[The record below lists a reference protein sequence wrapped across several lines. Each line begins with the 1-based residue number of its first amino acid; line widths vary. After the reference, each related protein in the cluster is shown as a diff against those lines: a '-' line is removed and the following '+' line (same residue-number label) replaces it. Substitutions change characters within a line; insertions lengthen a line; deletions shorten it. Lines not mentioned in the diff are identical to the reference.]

1 MKNQTI
7 ISLLCCLL
15 LFVTGCSTS
24 HQGNTY
30 DIMTYGA
37 KGDGQTDDAAAI
49 QRAINA
55 CSAAGGGTVI
65 IPAGHTFLCG
75 PLYLKSYVN
84 LHLEPNSRL
93 LANPDESIYTESA
106 FRENRGEGMM
116 WISGKDLKQISITGI
131 ISVCLTSFK
140 NSRNVRNTD
149 FLMFFRLTSSSVT
162 MSLNPRKKR

>member
-49 QRAINA
+49 LQLAIFNLTA
-55 CSAAGGGTVI
+55 C
-65 IPAGHTFLCG
+65 C
-75 PLYLKSYVN
+75 
-84 LHLEPNSRL
+84 R
-93 LANPDESIYTESA
+93 
-106 FRENRGEGMM
+106 R
-116 WISGKDLKQISITGI
+116 
-131 ISVCLTSFK
+131 
-140 NSRNVRNTD
+140 
-149 FLMFFRLTSSSVT
+149 
-162 MSLNPRKKR
+162 

>member
-116 WISGKDLKQISITGI
+116 WILSLIHISEPT
-131 ISVCLTSFK
+131 
-140 NSRNVRNTD
+140 RH
-149 FLMFFRLTSSSVT
+149 
-162 MSLNPRKKR
+162 

>member
-84 LHLEPNSRL
+84 LHLETQLPI
-93 LANPDESIYTESA
+93 A
-106 FRENRGEGMM
+106 G
-116 WISGKDLKQISITGI
+116 Q
-131 ISVCLTSFK
+131 
-140 NSRNVRNTD
+140 
-149 FLMFFRLTSSSVT
+149 
-162 MSLNPRKKR
+162 PR

>member
-49 QRAINA
+49 Q
-55 CSAAGGGTVI
+55 
-65 IPAGHTFLCG
+65 L
-75 PLYLKSYVN
+75 
-84 LHLEPNSRL
+84 
-93 LANPDESIYTESA
+93 
-106 FRENRGEGMM
+106 
-116 WISGKDLKQISITGI
+116 
-131 ISVCLTSFK
+131 
-140 NSRNVRNTD
+140 
-149 FLMFFRLTSSSVT
+149 
-162 MSLNPRKKR
+162 SLIHI

>member
-15 LFVTGCSTS
+15 LFVTGCSIS

-65 IPAGHTFLCG
+65 IPAGHLSMRPAIFEILC
-75 PLYLKSYVN
+75 
-84 LHLEPNSRL
+84 EPS
-93 LANPDESIYTESA
+93 
-106 FRENRGEGMM
+106 
-116 WISGKDLKQISITGI
+116 SGTQLPIAGQ
-131 ISVCLTSFK
+131 
-140 NSRNVRNTD
+140 
-149 FLMFFRLTSSSVT
+149 
-162 MSLNPRKKR
+162 PR

>member
-49 QRAINA
+49 QRAIN
-55 CSAAGGGTVI
+55 
-65 IPAGHTFLCG
+65 
-75 PLYLKSYVN
+75 
-84 LHLEPNSRL
+84 R
-93 LANPDESIYTESA
+93 
-106 FRENRGEGMM
+106 
-116 WISGKDLKQISITGI
+116 
-131 ISVCLTSFK
+131 
-140 NSRNVRNTD
+140 
-149 FLMFFRLTSSSVT
+149 
-162 MSLNPRKKR
+162 

>member
-55 CSAAGGGTVI
+55 CSAAGGGI
-65 IPAGHTFLCG
+65 HDRLCLSDACPCG
-75 PLYLKSYVN
+75 SFGT
-84 LHLEPNSRL
+84 SATSICQRIQR
-93 LANPDESIYTESA
+93 PDLCH
-106 FRENRGEGMM
+106 GCHG
-116 WISGKDLKQISITGI
+116 G
-131 ISVCLTSFK
+131 SVQHHAA
-140 NSRNVRNTD
+140 
-149 FLMFFRLTSSSVT
+149 
-162 MSLNPRKKR
+162 

>member
-65 IPAGHTFLCG
+65 IPAGHTFSQDKDFEQPAAKLAS
-75 PLYLKSYVN
+75 YFFFKSFF
-84 LHLEPNSRL
+84 LF
-93 LANPDESIYTESA
+93 PD
-106 FRENRGEGMM
+106 
-116 WISGKDLKQISITGI
+116 
-131 ISVCLTSFK
+131 
-140 NSRNVRNTD
+140 
-149 FLMFFRLTSSSVT
+149 
-162 MSLNPRKKR
+162 

>member
-84 LHLEPNSRL
+84 LHLEPNSPMK
-93 LANPDESIYTESA
+93 ASIQKAHSA
-106 FRENRGEGMM
+106 KTVAKE
-116 WISGKDLKQISITGI
+116 
-131 ISVCLTSFK
+131 
-140 NSRNVRNTD
+140 
-149 FLMFFRLTSSSVT
+149 
-162 MSLNPRKKR
+162 

>member
-75 PLYLKSYVN
+75 QN
-84 LHLEPNSRL
+84 PNEVSRC
-93 LANPDESIYTESA
+93 PD
-106 FRENRGEGMM
+106 
-116 WISGKDLKQISITGI
+116 
-131 ISVCLTSFK
+131 SFE
-140 NSRNVRNTD
+140 
-149 FLMFFRLTSSSVT
+149 RL
-162 MSLNPRKKR
+162 PCQ

>member
-15 LFVTGCSTS
+15 LFVTGCSIS

-93 LANPDESIYTESA
+93 LANPDESIYTKAHSA
-106 FRENRGEGMM
+106 KTVAKE
-116 WISGKDLKQISITGI
+116 
-131 ISVCLTSFK
+131 
-140 NSRNVRNTD
+140 
-149 FLMFFRLTSSSVT
+149 
-162 MSLNPRKKR
+162 

>member
-75 PLYLKSYVN
+75 PAIFEILC
-84 LHLEPNSRL
+84 EPS
-93 LANPDESIYTESA
+93 
-106 FRENRGEGMM
+106 
-116 WISGKDLKQISITGI
+116 SGTQLPIAGQ
-131 ISVCLTSFK
+131 
-140 NSRNVRNTD
+140 
-149 FLMFFRLTSSSVT
+149 
-162 MSLNPRKKR
+162 PR

>member
-15 LFVTGCSTS
+15 LFVTGCSIS

-75 PLYLKSYVN
+75 PLQLASYVN
-84 LHLEPNSRL
+84 LHW
-93 LANPDESIYTESA
+93 NPTPDCWPTPMKASIQKAHSA
-106 FRENRGEGMM
+106 KTVAKE
-116 WISGKDLKQISITGI
+116 
-131 ISVCLTSFK
+131 
-140 NSRNVRNTD
+140 
-149 FLMFFRLTSSSVT
+149 
-162 MSLNPRKKR
+162 

>member
-55 CSAAGGGTVI
+55 CSAAGGGVI
-65 IPAGHTFLCG
+65 TSAWTHLSMRSAIFEILCEPSSGTQLPIAG
-75 PLYLKSYVN
+75 
-84 LHLEPNSRL
+84 
-93 LANPDESIYTESA
+93 
-106 FRENRGEGMM
+106 
-116 WISGKDLKQISITGI
+116 Q
-131 ISVCLTSFK
+131 
-140 NSRNVRNTD
+140 
-149 FLMFFRLTSSSVT
+149 
-162 MSLNPRKKR
+162 PR